1 MPGLTILRNAAIC
14 RWPPALHERDRQP
27 GGPKST
33 KAGRSTNCSHN
44 VLMDGLRLVAA
55 TARFA
60 AVLVLGLGLAVAGCG
75 TGLSPSVAA
84 QSPSPTVR
92 SPADTASDFLQA
104 MGAGD
109 QARMNA
115 DLVPARQVTD
125 WHDRPARN
133 VIDHVQCRPRS
144 QISSEL
150 VDTPTNAVVV
160 CDFDVL
166 DDWSGFLAGH
176 VDPWGV
182 WLRREAPGPWLVYDW
197 GVPV

>member
-1 MPGLTILRNAAIC
+1 
-14 RWPPALHERDRQP
+14 
-27 GGPKST
+27 
-33 KAGRSTNCSHN
+33 
-44 VLMDGLRLVAA
+44 MDDLRLVAA
-55 TARFA
+55 RARFA
-60 AVLVLGLGLAVAGCG
+60 SLLVFGLGLAVAGCG
-75 TGLSPSVAA
+75 NGPIPSVAA

-115 DLVPARQVTD
+115 DLVPARQIID
-125 WHDRPARN
+125 WQDRPARN
-133 VIDHVQCRPRS
+133 VFDHVQCRPGS

-150 VDTPTNAVVV
+150 VDTPINAVVV
-160 CDFDVL
+160 CEFVVL
-166 DDWSGFLAGH
+166 EDWGGFSASH